1 MLNLIKMNLYR
12 LFKTRVFYVMLL
24 TTVILTGLLAGMETE
39 SASTFGEFYA
49 SFASSGYVLIMVGV
63 FAIVFSEEERK
74 SGFLKNLLTTRSG
87 KKNIFLA
94 KIPVVFLYSLF
105 MFLGELVAS
114 WFGSLFWAPGI
125 YFGRIGSLIS
135 FITFEVMLHTVFG
148 IAMMALYEITRN
160 TIIPTIIT
168 IFGSAN
174 LHGMLISFLETKLVS
189 RIPALAGFMDKYGL
203 SRNFIVTKTEDLG
216 ISGVSVS
223 YVNIIVVIVIGLI
236 LYSVMG
242 TFIFTKRDTI

>member
-87 KKNIFLA
+87 KKNIFWLRSRWCFCTPFSCFWGNLLHHGLEVFSGHRVCTLA
-94 KIPVVFLYSLF
+94 V
-105 MFLGELVAS
+105 
-114 WFGSLFWAPGI
+114 
-125 YFGRIGSLIS
+125 
-135 FITFEVMLHTVFG
+135 
-148 IAMMALYEITRN
+148 
-160 TIIPTIIT
+160 
-168 IFGSAN
+168 
-174 LHGMLISFLETKLVS
+174 
-189 RIPALAGFMDKYGL
+189 LAHL
-203 SRNFIVTKTEDLG
+203 
-216 ISGVSVS
+216 
-223 YVNIIVVIVIGLI
+223 
-236 LYSVMG
+236 
-242 TFIFTKRDTI
+242 

>member
-1 MLNLIKMNLYR
+1 MTEVR
-12 LFKTRVFYVMLL
+12 F
-24 TTVILTGLLAGMETE
+24 TVSLVPTE
-39 SASTFGEFYA
+39 QEKQH
-49 SFASSGYVLIMVGV
+49 L
-63 FAIVFSEEERK
+63 
-74 SGFLKNLLTTRSG
+74 
-87 KKNIFLA
+87 
-94 KIPVVFLYSLF
+94 
-105 MFLGELVAS
+105 
-114 WFGSLFWAPGI
+114 
-125 YFGRIGSLIS
+125 S

-203 SRNFIVTKTEDLG
+203 SRNFIVTKTKDLG

>member
-74 SGFLKNLLTTRSG
+74 SGFLKNLLTPRSG

-114 WFGSLFWAPGI
+114 WLGSLFWAPGMH
-125 YFGRIGSLIS
+125 FGSIGSFIS
-135 FITFEVMLHTVFG
+135 FITFEVILHTVFG

-168 IFGSAN
+168 IFGAAN
-174 LHGMLISFLETKLVS
+174 LHGMLIYFLETKLVS
-189 RIPALAGFMDKYGL
+189 RIPALAGFMKKYAL
-203 SRNFIVTKTEDLG
+203 SGNLIVTKTQDLG

-236 LYSVMG
+236 FYSVMG
-242 TFIFTKRDTI
+242 MCIFTKRDTI